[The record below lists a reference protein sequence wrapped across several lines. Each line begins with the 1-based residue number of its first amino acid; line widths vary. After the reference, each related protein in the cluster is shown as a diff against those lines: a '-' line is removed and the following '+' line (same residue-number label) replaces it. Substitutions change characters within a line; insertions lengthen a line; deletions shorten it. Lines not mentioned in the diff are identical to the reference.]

1 MPVISSASLFTTKNK
16 GKMKA
21 KFLITMIFAV
31 VLVTSCSKDESDE
44 PQTTEREWTIIGYFN
59 GNNNLDNTQAGTS
72 YIIGDVQE
80 MEHAG
85 GSEAVTSVVM
95 LSSLKTGGNA
105 NYYKIEKAENQL
117 PDQVKSIL
125 LEDMGSKDMSDPQT
139 LIDFI
144 KYAKDNYP
152 AKRYMLVLNSHGGG
166 WYGVSPD
173 EANGSGDMMSLPN
186 LRMAMET
193 GPHFDIVVFHA
204 CLMSMTEVAYEI
216 KDLANYMVSS
226 EISMPAL
233 SVLGANVWLQE
244 MLNNPSISSFDV
256 AKKIVQCVYD
266 NGQFAQ
272 KTTHMAVTDLTKM
285 DVLGAKIANLG
296 NKLTTEVGNN
306 WGEVY
311 EAWSETHYVS
321 QGFPSFTDL
330 REFVKKL
337 QQKPG
342 LSQINYITQACSEVI
357 SAYNDAVPFTKC
369 YLENTSQPYGGQT
382 IHFPQEAQY
391 FDEALYKNLKFKATN
406 WHNFL
411 TIFIENTQGGGG
423 GGGGQVGDDEVGV
436 TGAVTYPGYNLSG
449 STFVLVYTVE
459 GGNIELLGYGNTEA
473 NGTFEF
479 LITGVTQVT
488 DFAFEAYDDANGN
501 EQLDYG
507 EGWGFWDGNGNN
519 QWDDLLTAEPGNIYQ
534 GIDIVLS
541 PFNGEKAGITGN
553 GTISLKDLKP
563 LN

>member
-1 MPVISSASLFTTKNK
+1 
-16 GKMKA
+16 MKA
-21 KFLITMIFAV
+21 KFLITMIFAA
-31 VLVTSCSKDESDE
+31 VLFASCSKDETDE

-85 GSEAVTSVVM
+85 GSEAVTSIVM

-139 LIDFI
+139 LINFI

-173 EANGSGDMMSLPN
+173 EANGSGDMMSLPD
-186 LRMAMET
+186 LQMAMET

-216 KDLANYMVSS
+216 KDLADYMVSS
-226 EISMPAL
+226 EIPMPAL

-244 MLNNPSISSFDV
+244 MMNNPAMSSYDV
-256 AKKIVQCVYD
+256 SKKIVQCVYD
-266 NGQFAQ
+266 NGSFAQ
-272 KTTHMAVTDLTKM
+272 KTTHMAVTDLSKM
-285 DVLGAKIANLG
+285 DALGAKVANLG

-306 WGEVY
+306 WGEVF
-311 EAWSETHYVS
+311 EAWNETHYICPD
-321 QGFPSFTDL
+321 FPSFTDL

-342 LSQINYITQACSEVI
+342 LSQINYITQACNDVI
-357 SAYNDAVPFTKC
+357 SAYNDAIPFTKC
-369 YLENTSQPYGGQT
+369 YLENNEQPYGGLT
-382 IHFPQEAQY
+382 IHFPQQEQF
-391 FDEALYKNLKFKATN
+391 FDKAEYNNLQFKETN

-411 TIFIENTQGGGG
+411 NIFIENTQ
-423 GGGGQVGDDEVGV
+423 GGGGQVGDDEVGIA
-436 TGAVTYPGYNLSG
+436 GAVTYPGFNLSG
-449 STFVLVYTVE
+449 NTYVLVYTVE
-459 GGNIELLGYGNTEA
+459 GGNVNLLGYGNTET

-479 LITGVTQVT
+479 LITGITQTT

-501 EQLDYG
+501 EQLDFG
-507 EGWGFWDGNGNN
+507 EGYGFWDGNGNN
-519 QWDDLLTAEPGNIYQ
+519 QWDDLLTGQPGNIYE
-534 GIDIVLS
+534 GINIVLTT
-541 PFNGEKAGITGN
+541 FNGEKAIPDQHEN
-553 GTISLKDLKP
+553 ISLKDIKLFD
-563 LN
+563 